1 MSLLVVKKINKEI
14 KIRRTVKVY
23 VCLWSDN
30 AVRYYTCTGAH
41 FQMKCKIL
49 LHEINTSRL
58 NIIGAGDS
66 TGIVRS
72 SPLWNCFFLFK
83 ELTKTES
90 TAGTYTIRAIIAI
103 TAIHHAFFTD
113 FHKKKYYNYYKHFE
127 VIWTCKLHIYFSI

>member
-49 LHEINTSRL
+49 LHEINIYHWRGWFDRHCTFFSFMKL
-58 NIIGAGDS
+58 
-66 TGIVRS
+66 
-72 SPLWNCFFLFK
+72 FFLFK

-90 TAGTYTIRAIIAI
+90 NAGTYTIRAIIAI

-113 FHKKKYYNYYKHFE
+113 FHKKNITIITNILRSFELASCTYTFLYK
-127 VIWTCKLHIYFSI
+127 TG